1 MSGVGAALSRATR
14 LLERRGI
21 PYAISG
27 SLAAAYHGYVR
38 ATEDVDLQV
47 AIEELSELEDAAE
60 DLGPEVRVVDVRT
73 WRFPGDV
80 DVELY
85 PVEDELDEHAMANRV
100 EGTLPGADEGED
112 EGEDEGDAPA
122 KADPGRIGWFV
133 PLEALLVLKVR
144 EHVRHGH
151 GLRHLADVQQLLAR
165 SHDRLDVETL
175 EALLGLDPAWEAAWE
190 EHVEER

>member
-100 EGTLPGADEGED
+100 KGTLPGAD

-151 GLRHLADVQQLLAR
+151 GLKHLADVQQLLAR
-165 SHDRLDVETL
+165 GHDRLDVETL

>member
-60 DLGPEVRVVDVRT
+60 DLGPEVRCIDVRT

-112 EGEDEGDAPA
+112 EGDAPA

-151 GLRHLADVQQLLAR
+151 GLKLLDDVQQLLAR